1 MYESGKSSLVDEN
14 WRRLLMAKQWTTTTL
29 QNGVEMPTLGLGV
42 WKMENNDEVKTAVQA
57 AIDAGYK
64 AIDTAAAYKN
74 EEGVGA
80 AIKDSNTPREDLF
93 ITSKVWND
101 DQGYESTLRAFEDT
115 VTKLGVD
122 TLDLYLIHWPVEGKY
137 KETWKAMEKLYKD
150 GRIRAIGVSNFHP
163 AHLEDLMKDAEIKPM
178 VNQVE
183 FHPLLNQQELRDYCN
198 QHSIQMEAWSPLAQ
212 GKLLDNDVV
221 KQIADQ
227 HGKSTAQVIIRW
239 DLEHEVVTIPKS
251 SNPERIKQNFDVFDF
266 ELTKDDIRAIDE
278 LNQNER
284 MGPDPDHFD
293 F

>member
-1 MYESGKSSLVDEN
+1 
-14 WRRLLMAKQWTTTTL
+14 MATQWTTTTL
-29 QNGVEMPTLGLGV
+29 HNGVEMPTLGLGV
-42 WKMENNDEVKTAVQA
+42 WKMENNDEVKTAVNA

-74 EEGVGA
+74 EEGVGK
-80 AIKDSNTPREDLF
+80 AIKENSTPREDLF

-101 DQGYESTLRAFEDT
+101 DQGYDSTLKAFEDT
-115 VTKLGVD
+115 VSKLGIE

-163 AHLEDLMKDAEIKPM
+163 QHLEDLMKDAEIKPM
-178 VNQVE
+178 INQVE
-183 FHPLLNQQELRDYCN
+183 FHPLLNQKELRDYCK
-198 QHSIQMEAWSPLAQ
+198 QHSIQLEAWSPLAQ

-221 KQIADQ
+221 KGIAEQ
-227 HGKSTAQVIIRW
+227 HGKSAAQVIIRW

-284 MGPDPDHFD
+284 MGPDPDNFN

>member
-1 MYESGKSSLVDEN
+1 MT
-14 WRRLLMAKQWTTTTL
+14 KQWTRTTL
-29 QNGVEMPTLGLGV
+29 HNGVEMPTLGLGV
-42 WKMENNDEVKTAVQA
+42 WKMENNDEVKTAVNA

-74 EEGVGA
+74 EEGVGT
-80 AIKDSNTPREDLF
+80 AIKENSTPREELF

-101 DQGYESTLRAFEDT
+101 DQGYESTLKAFEDT
-115 VTKLGVD
+115 VSKLGIE

-163 AHLEDLMKDAEIKPM
+163 HHLEELMKEAEIKPM

-183 FHPLLNQQELRDYCN
+183 FHPLLNQKELRDYCK

-212 GKLLDNDVV
+212 GKLLDNEVV
-221 KQIADQ
+221 KGIAEQ

-239 DLEHEVVTIPKS
+239 DLEHEVITIPKS
-251 SNPERIKQNFDVFDF
+251 SNPDRIKQNFDVFDF
-266 ELTKDDIRAIDE
+266 ELTKDDIRALDE

-284 MGPDPDHFD
+284 MGPDPDNFD

>member
-1 MYESGKSSLVDEN
+1 
-14 WRRLLMAKQWTTTTL
+14 MAKQWTTTTL
-29 QNGVEMPTLGLGV
+29 HNGIKMPTLGLGV
-42 WKMENNDEVKTAVQA
+42 WKMENNEEVKNAVNA

-80 AIKDSNTPREDLF
+80 AIKQNGIPREELF

-101 DQGYESTLRAFEDT
+101 DQGYESTIKAFEET
-115 VTKLGVD
+115 ISKLGIE
-122 TLDLYLIHWPVEGKY
+122 TIDLYLIHWPVEGKY
-137 KETWKAMEKLYKD
+137 KETWRAMEKLYKD

-163 AHLEDLMKDAEIKPM
+163 NHLEDLMKDAEIKPM

-183 FHPLLNQQELRDYCN
+183 FHPLLNQQELRDYCK
-198 QHSIQMEAWSPLAQ
+198 QHAIQMEAWSPLAQ
-212 GKLLDNDVV
+212 GKLLDHEVV
-221 KQIADQ
+221 KGIAEQ

-266 ELTKDDIRAIDE
+266 ELTTDNIRALDE

-284 MGPDPDHFD
+284 MGPDPDNFD

>member
-1 MYESGKSSLVDEN
+1 MV
-14 WRRLLMAKQWTTTTL
+14 KQWTTTTL
-29 QNGVEMPTLGLGV
+29 HNDVEMPTLGLGV
-42 WKMENNDEVKTAVQA
+42 WKMENNDEVKTAVNA

-80 AIKDSNTPREDLF
+80 AIKESSTPREELF

-101 DQGYESTLRAFEDT
+101 DQGYDSTLKAFEDT
-115 VTKLGVD
+115 VSKLGID

-150 GRIRAIGVSNFHP
+150 GRICAIGVSNFHP
-163 AHLEDLMKDAEIKPM
+163 NHLEDLMKDAEIKPM

-183 FHPLLNQQELRDYCN
+183 FHPLLNQKELREYCK
-198 QHSIQMEAWSPLAQ
+198 QHSIQLEAWSPLAQ
-212 GKLLDNDVV
+212 GKLLDHEVV
-221 KQIADQ
+221 KEIAEQ

-251 SNPERIKQNFDVFDF
+251 SNPDRIKQNFDVFDF
-266 ELTKDDIRAIDE
+266 ELTQDNIRALDE

-284 MGPDPDHFD
+284 MGPDPDNFD

>member
-1 MYESGKSSLVDEN
+1 MV
-14 WRRLLMAKQWTTTTL
+14 KQWTTTTL
-29 QNGVEMPTLGLGV
+29 HNDVEMPTLGLGV
-42 WKMENNDEVKTAVQA
+42 WKMENNDEVKTAVNA

-80 AIKDSNTPREDLF
+80 AIKESSTPREELF

-101 DQGYESTLRAFEDT
+101 DQGYDSTLKAFEET
-115 VTKLGVD
+115 VSKLGID

-163 AHLEDLMKDAEIKPM
+163 NHLEDLIKDAEIKPM

-183 FHPLLNQQELRDYCN
+183 FHPLLNQKELREYCK
-198 QHSIQMEAWSPLAQ
+198 QHSIQLEAWSPLAQ
-212 GKLLDNDVV
+212 GKLLDHEVV
-221 KQIADQ
+221 KEIAEQ

-251 SNPERIKQNFDVFDF
+251 SNPDRIKQNFDVFDF
-266 ELTKDDIRAIDE
+266 ELTQDNIRALDE
-278 LNQNER
+278 LNKNER
-284 MGPDPDHFD
+284 MGPDPDNFD

>member
-29 QNGVEMPTLGLGV
+29 HNGVEMPTLGLGV

-80 AIKDSNTPREDLF
+80 AIKDSSTPREDLF

-101 DQGYESTLRAFEDT
+101 DQGYESTVKAFEDT

-198 QHSIQMEAWSPLAQ
+198 QHSIQLEAWSPLAQ

-266 ELTKDDIRAIDE
+266 ELTKDNIRAIDE

>member
-1 MYESGKSSLVDEN
+1 MT
-14 WRRLLMAKQWTTTTL
+14 KQWTTTTL
-29 QNGVEMPTLGLGV
+29 HNGVEMPTLGLGV
-42 WKMENNDEVKTAVQA
+42 WKMENNDEVKTAVNA

-74 EEGVGA
+74 EEGVGT
-80 AIKDSNTPREDLF
+80 AIKENSTPREELF

-101 DQGYESTLRAFEDT
+101 DQGYESTLKAFEDT
-115 VTKLGVD
+115 VSKLGIE

-163 AHLEDLMKDAEIKPM
+163 HHLEDLMKEAEIKPM

-183 FHPLLNQQELRDYCN
+183 FHPLLNQKELRDYCK

-212 GKLLDNDVV
+212 GKLLDNEVV
-221 KQIADQ
+221 KGIAEQ

-251 SNPERIKQNFDVFDF
+251 SNPDRIKQNFDVFDF
-266 ELTKDDIRAIDE
+266 ELTKDDIRALDE

-284 MGPDPDHFD
+284 MGPDPDNFD

>member
-1 MYESGKSSLVDEN
+1 
-14 WRRLLMAKQWTTTTL
+14 MAKQWTTTTL
-29 QNGVEMPTLGLGV
+29 HNGVEMPTLGLGV

-80 AIKDSNTPREDLF
+80 AIKDSSTPREDLF

-101 DQGYESTLRAFEDT
+101 DQGYESTVKAFEDT

-198 QHSIQMEAWSPLAQ
+198 QHSIQLEAWSPLAQ

-266 ELTKDDIRAIDE
+266 ELTKDNIRAIDE

>member
-1 MYESGKSSLVDEN
+1 MYESGKSSFVNEN

-29 QNGVEMPTLGLGV
+29 HNGVEMPTLGLGV

-57 AIDAGYK
+57 AIDSGYK

-80 AIKDSNTPREDLF
+80 AIKESSTAREDLF

-101 DQGYESTLRAFEDT
+101 DQGYESTLKAFEDT

-183 FHPLLNQQELRDYCN
+183 FHPLLNQQELRDYCK

-212 GKLLDNDVV
+212 GKLLNNDVV

-284 MGPDPDHFD
+284 MGPDPDNFD

>member
-1 MYESGKSSLVDEN
+1 MV
-14 WRRLLMAKQWTTTTL
+14 KQWTTTTL
-29 QNGVEMPTLGLGV
+29 HNGVEMPTLGLGV
-42 WKMENNDEVKTAVQA
+42 WKMENNDEVKTAVNA

-80 AIKDSNTPREDLF
+80 AIKESSTPREELF

-101 DQGYESTLRAFEDT
+101 DQGYDSTLQAFEDT
-115 VTKLGVD
+115 VSKLGID

-163 AHLEDLMKDAEIKPM
+163 NHLEDLMKDAEIIPM

-183 FHPLLNQQELRDYCN
+183 FHPLLNQKELREYCK
-198 QHSIQMEAWSPLAQ
+198 QHSIQLEAWSPLAQ
-212 GKLLDNDVV
+212 GKLLDHEVV
-221 KQIADQ
+221 KEIAEQ

-266 ELTKDDIRAIDE
+266 ELTEDNIRALDE

-284 MGPDPDHFD
+284 MGPDPDNFD

>member
-1 MYESGKSSLVDEN
+1 MV
-14 WRRLLMAKQWTTTTL
+14 KQWTTTTL
-29 QNGVEMPTLGLGV
+29 HNDVEMPTLGLGV
-42 WKMENNDEVKTAVQA
+42 WKMENNDEVKTAVNA

-80 AIKDSNTPREDLF
+80 AIKESSTPREELF

-101 DQGYESTLRAFEDT
+101 DQGYDSTLKAFEDT
-115 VTKLGVD
+115 VSKLGID

-163 AHLEDLMKDAEIKPM
+163 NHLEDLMKDAEIKPM

-183 FHPLLNQQELRDYCN
+183 FHPLLNQKELREYCK
-198 QHSIQMEAWSPLAQ
+198 QHSIQLEAWSPLAQ
-212 GKLLDNDVV
+212 GKLLDHEVV
-221 KQIADQ
+221 KEIAEQ

-251 SNPERIKQNFDVFDF
+251 SNPERIKQNLDVFDF
-266 ELTKDDIRAIDE
+266 ELTQDNIRALDE

-284 MGPDPDHFD
+284 MGPDPDNFD

>member
-1 MYESGKSSLVDEN
+1 MV
-14 WRRLLMAKQWTTTTL
+14 KQWTTTTL
-29 QNGVEMPTLGLGV
+29 HNDVEMPTLGLGV
-42 WKMENNDEVKTAVQA
+42 WKMENNDEVKTAVNA

-80 AIKDSNTPREDLF
+80 AIKESSTPREELF

-101 DQGYESTLRAFEDT
+101 DQGYDSTLQAFEDT
-115 VTKLGVD
+115 VSKLGID

-163 AHLEDLMKDAEIKPM
+163 NHLEDLMKDAEIKPM

-183 FHPLLNQQELRDYCN
+183 FHPLLNQKELREYCK
-198 QHSIQMEAWSPLAQ
+198 QHSIQLEAWSPLAQ
-212 GKLLDNDVV
+212 GKLLDHEVV
-221 KQIADQ
+221 KEIAEQ

-266 ELTKDDIRAIDE
+266 ELTQDNIRALDE

-284 MGPDPDHFD
+284 MGPDPDNFD

>member
-1 MYESGKSSLVDEN
+1 
-14 WRRLLMAKQWTTTTL
+14 MAKQWTTTTL
-29 QNGVEMPTLGLGV
+29 HNGIKMPTLGLGV
-42 WKMENNDEVKTAVQA
+42 WKMENNEEVKNAVTA

-80 AIKDSNTPREDLF
+80 AIKQNGIAREELF

-101 DQGYESTLRAFEDT
+101 DQGYEATIKAFEET
-115 VTKLGVD
+115 ISKLGIE

-137 KETWKAMEKLYKD
+137 KETWRAMEKLYKD

-163 AHLEDLMKDAEIKPM
+163 NHLEDLMKDAEIKPM

-183 FHPLLNQQELRDYCN
+183 FHPLLNQQELRDYCK

-212 GKLLDNDVV
+212 GKLLDHEVV
-221 KQIADQ
+221 KGIAEQ

-266 ELTKDDIRAIDE
+266 ELTTDNIRALDE

-284 MGPDPDHFD
+284 MGPDPDNFD

>member
-1 MYESGKSSLVDEN
+1 
-14 WRRLLMAKQWTTTTL
+14 MATQWTTTTL
-29 QNGVEMPTLGLGV
+29 HNGVEMPTLGLGV
-42 WKMENNDEVKTAVQA
+42 WKMENNDEVKTAVNA

-74 EEGVGA
+74 EEGVGK
-80 AIKDSNTPREDLF
+80 AIKENSTPREDLF

-101 DQGYESTLRAFEDT
+101 DQGYDSTLKAFEDT
-115 VTKLGVD
+115 VSKLGIE

-163 AHLEDLMKDAEIKPM
+163 QHLEDLMKDAEIKPM
-178 VNQVE
+178 INQVE
-183 FHPLLNQQELRDYCN
+183 FHPLLNQKELRDYCK
-198 QHSIQMEAWSPLAQ
+198 QHSIQLEAWSPLAQ

-221 KQIADQ
+221 KGIAEQ

-284 MGPDPDHFD
+284 MGPDPDNFN

>member
-1 MYESGKSSLVDEN
+1 MT
-14 WRRLLMAKQWTTTTL
+14 KQWTTTTL
-29 QNGVEMPTLGLGV
+29 HNGVEMPTLGLGV
-42 WKMENNDEVKTAVQA
+42 WKMENNDEVKTAVNA

-80 AIKDSNTPREDLF
+80 AIKENSTPREDLF

-101 DQGYESTLRAFEDT
+101 DQGYESTLQAFEDT

-137 KETWKAMEKLYKD
+137 KQTWKAMEKLYKD

-163 AHLEDLMKDAEIKPM
+163 HHLEDLIKDAEIKPM

-183 FHPLLNQQELRDYCN
+183 FHPLLNQQELRDYCK

-212 GKLLDNDVV
+212 GKLLDHDVV
-221 KQIADQ
+221 KQIAEQ

-284 MGPDPDHFD
+284 MGPDPDNFD

>member
-1 MYESGKSSLVDEN
+1 
-14 WRRLLMAKQWTTTTL
+14 MAKQWTTTTL
-29 QNGVEMPTLGLGV
+29 HNGIKMPTLGLGV
-42 WKMENNDEVKTAVQA
+42 WKMENNEEVKNAVNA

-80 AIKDSNTPREDLF
+80 AIKQNGIAREELF

-101 DQGYESTLRAFEDT
+101 DQGYESTIKAFEET
-115 VTKLGVD
+115 ISKLGIE

-137 KETWKAMEKLYKD
+137 KETWRAMEKLYKD

-163 AHLEDLMKDAEIKPM
+163 NHLEDLMKDAEIKPM

-183 FHPLLNQQELRDYCN
+183 FHPLLNQQELRDYCK

-212 GKLLDNDVV
+212 GKLLDHEVV
-221 KQIADQ
+221 KGIAKQ

-266 ELTKDDIRAIDE
+266 ELTTDNIRALDE

-284 MGPDPDHFD
+284 MGPDPDNFD